1 MGEECPK
8 GRWGLGCQEIC
19 PACEHGATCEPETGA
34 CLCRPGFTGSRCQD
48 GECCA
53 APAQPPATPPRGGGW
68 FSPPAPLQLAQ
79 QAGLGL
85 AAKRGAPAP
94 MMDTA
99 TRPLAAAA
107 APRGGPVSAAREV
120 GGPWA
125 ASI

>member
-53 APAQPPATPPRGGGW
+53 APAQPPATPPGGGGAG
-68 FSPPAPLQLAQ
+68 SHPPPPCSLPSRL
-79 QAGLGL
+79 
-85 AAKRGAPAP
+85 
-94 MMDTA
+94 
-99 TRPLAAAA
+99 
-107 APRGGPVSAAREV
+107 V
-120 GGPWA
+120 WA
-125 ASI
+125 WLPNAVLLRQ